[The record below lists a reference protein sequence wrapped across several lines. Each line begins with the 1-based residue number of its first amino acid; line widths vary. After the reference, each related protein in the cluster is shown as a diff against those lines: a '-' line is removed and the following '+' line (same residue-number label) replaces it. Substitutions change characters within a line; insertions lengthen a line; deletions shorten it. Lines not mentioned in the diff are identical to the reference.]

1 MTPWLSA
8 AAAVTFTAPRT
19 VPVFT
24 GALMETVGGVVSTLK
39 TVTLTGADVVRLPA
53 ESRATAVS
61 TWVPFDVRFE
71 FQLMLYGLVVSSAPR
86 LAPSILNWTPA
97 MPRLS
102 LAVADT
108 VTALPET
115 LAPLAGA
122 VIDTVGIVRSGVNTT
137 STL

>member
-8 AAAVTFTAPRT
+8 AAATTFTAPRT
-19 VPVFT
+19 VAVFT
-24 GALMETVGGVVSTLK
+24 GELIETVGGVVSVLNTF
-39 TVTLTGADVVRLPA
+39 TLTGADVVKLPA
-53 ESRATAVS
+53 ESLATAVS
-61 TWVPFDVRFE
+61 VCAPFAARFE

-86 LAPSILNWTPA
+86 AAPSILNWTPA

-108 VTALPET
+108 VTAFPEM

-122 VIDTVGIVRSGVNTT
+122 VIDTDGALRSGVKTT
-137 STL
+137 STP